1 MKIVKKLTY
10 SSLCIAVLFASQACN
25 GTAADKNNSATEE
38 VPDNVEFVQMLDQN
52 SLKGWN
58 GDSTIWKMENGILI
72 GEIIEGSEPL
82 KNNTFLI
89 WEGGEPA
96 DFVLKGKFKIS
107 ESGNSG
113 VNYRSERVTEVPYAL
128 KGYQADIDGRNNYT
142 GQNYEERKRT
152 TLAYRGQRTQIAD
165 DNDGVKG
172 ESKNNA
178 WTNLKVIDTLG
189 KADSLKDLI
198 LFNDWNEIEIIA
210 DGNKL
215 SHYINGVLMSETIDD
230 DTKNRTDKGLIGLQ
244 VHVGPPMKVE
254 YKDLQIKML
263 K

>member
-1 MKIVKKLTY
+1 MFKKLTY
-10 SSLCIAVLFASQACN
+10 SSLCIGLLFAFQACN
-25 GTAADKNNSATEE
+25 GNTGDKNRAIDEH
-38 VPDNVEFVQMLDQN
+38 DNAEFVQMLDHN
-52 SLKGWN
+52 SLKGWK
-58 GDSTIWKMENGILI
+58 GDSTIWKMENGVLI
-72 GEIIEGSEPL
+72 GEIIEGTEPL

-96 DFVLKGKFKIS
+96 NFVLKGKFKIS

-113 VNYRSERVTEVPYAL
+113 INYRSDSIAELPFAL

-152 TLAYRGQRTQIAD
+152 TLAYRGQRTEIAD
-165 DNDGVKG
+165 DSDGAKG

-189 KADSLKDLI
+189 KADSLKNLI
-198 LFNDWNEIEIIA
+198 ISNAWNEIEIIA

-215 SHYINGVLMSETIDD
+215 SHYVNGVLMSETIDN
-230 DTKNRTDKGLIGLQ
+230 DTKNRSNKGLIGLQ
-244 VHVGPPMKVE
+244 VHVGPPMRVE
-254 YKDLQIKML
+254 YKDLQIKVF